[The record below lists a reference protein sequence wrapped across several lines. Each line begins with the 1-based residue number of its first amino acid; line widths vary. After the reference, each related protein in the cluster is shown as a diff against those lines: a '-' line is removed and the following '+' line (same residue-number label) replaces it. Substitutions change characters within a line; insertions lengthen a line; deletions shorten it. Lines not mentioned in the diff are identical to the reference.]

1 MANNTLAT
9 SESSVRMNS
18 GGALTPGA
26 RSMVA
31 NVRSFTVQPS
41 FQRAFPTIVAL
52 VVVVVGLVAYL
63 LLQQPSRTPLFA
75 SLSEADKGRVVE
87 SLTNAGVAV
96 TLDPATGEVLVPSAD
111 YYSARMTL
119 AAQGL
124 PTSDPTGFEELNNLP
139 MGASRSV
146 EQAKLKQAQE
156 QELARSINEIASVVS
171 ARVHLALADRSAFV
185 RNQLPPKASVFLQ
198 LDSNKTLDE
207 SQVAAIVNLVSTSV
221 SGMTQE
227 NVTIVDQRGRLLS
240 QPSDDP
246 ALLIGDT
253 QLQYRMRL
261 ENIYRSRIESIVTPI
276 VGAGN
281 VTAQV
286 NLEIDFTRLETTEQ
300 SVDPAS
306 SAILSEQNTLD
317 VSTSPEARGIPGAV
331 SNTAPQE
338 GTLTTEQPATT
349 EAAAADQREA
359 RSTSEVKNYEV
370 SRKVATTTSPSNRIS
385 RIDAAVLLRSRT
397 VIDPE
402 TGEPIEQALPDD
414 ILAQIEK
421 LVASTIG
428 LQAERGD
435 SLTLS
440 SQPFILA
447 IEDGVSVDW
456 YQTDWVMEVAKQA
469 VMVLLMAVVALGVV
483 RPLLQRVLV
492 PSGGAVVSQGGLSD
506 EETDALESIEVKEGE
521 SLEEIKAKLKPKKS
535 NISLEMLDTANTY
548 DDKVAIIRMIVSDEA
563 GRVSN
568 VFKQMM
574 KKDLDLVG

>member
-1 MANNTLAT
+1 MANT
-9 SESSVRMNS
+9 SVVTSDKAGLKN
-18 GGALTPGA
+18 GGALTPSA

-31 NVRSFTVQPS
+31 SVRTLTVQPS
-41 FQRAFPTIVAL
+41 FQRAFPSIVAL
-52 VVVVVGLVAYL
+52 IVVVVGLVAYF
-63 LLQQPSRTPLFA
+63 LLQQPSRTTLFA
-75 SLSEADKGRVVE
+75 SLSEADKSRVVE
-87 SLTNAGVAV
+87 TLTNAGVDV
-96 TLDPATGEVLVPSAD
+96 TLDPATGEVLVPSTD
-111 YYSARMTL
+111 YYSSRMTL

-124 PTSDPTGFEELNNLP
+124 PASDPSGMDELNNMP
-139 MGASRSV
+139 MGTSRSV
-146 EQAKLKQAQE
+146 EQAKLKHAQE
-156 QELARSINEIASVVS
+156 MELARSINEIASVVT
-171 ARVHLALADRSAFV
+171 ARVHLALPDRTAFV

-198 LDSNKTLDE
+198 LGSGRTLDE
-207 SQVAAIVNLVSTSV
+207 SQVTAIINLVSTSV
-221 SGMTQE
+221 SGMTRE
-227 NVTIVDQRGRLLS
+227 NVTIVDQSGRLLS

-286 NLEIDFTRLETTEQ
+286 NLEIDFTRSETTEQ
-300 SVDPAS
+300 SVDPES
-306 SAILSEQNTLD
+306 TAILSEQNTLD
-317 VSTSPEARGIPGAV
+317 VSSSPDARGIPGAIA
-331 SNTAPQE
+331 NTAPTE
-338 GTLTTEQPATT
+338 ATLTTEQPG
-349 EAAAADQREA
+349 AADGTAAEKNEA
-359 RSTSEVKNYEV
+359 RSSSEVKNYEV
-370 SRKVATTTSPSNRIS
+370 SRKVETTTSPSNRIA
-385 RIDAAVLLRSRT
+385 RIDAAVLLRSPT

-402 TGEPIEQALPDD
+402 TGEPVEQALPDE

-421 LVASTIG
+421 LVAGTIG
-428 LQAERGD
+428 LQADRGD
-435 SLTLS
+435 TLTLS
-440 SQPFILA
+440 SQPFILSV
-447 IEDGVSVDW
+447 EGGVSLDW

-469 VMVLLMAVVALGVV
+469 VTVLLMAVVALGVV

-492 PSGGAVVSQGGLSD
+492 PSGGAVVAQGGLSD
-506 EETDALESIEVKEGE
+506 EETQALESIEVREGE

>member
-1 MANNTLAT
+1 MANT
-9 SESSVRMNS
+9 SVVTSDKAGLKN
-18 GGALTPGA
+18 GGALTPSA

-31 NVRSFTVQPS
+31 SVRTLTVQPS
-41 FQRAFPTIVAL
+41 FQRAFPSIVAL
-52 VVVVVGLVAYL
+52 IVVVVGLVAYF
-63 LLQQPSRTPLFA
+63 LLQQPSRTTLFA
-75 SLSEADKGRVVE
+75 SLSEADKSRVVE
-87 SLTNAGVAV
+87 TLTNAGVDV
-96 TLDPATGEVLVPSAD
+96 TLDPTTGEVLVPSTD
-111 YYSARMTL
+111 YYSSRMTL

-124 PTSDPTGFEELNNLP
+124 PASDPSGMDELNNMP
-139 MGASRSV
+139 MGTSRSV
-146 EQAKLKQAQE
+146 EQAKLKHAQE
-156 QELARSINEIASVVS
+156 MELARSINEIASVVT
-171 ARVHLALADRSAFV
+171 ARVHLALPDRTAFV

-198 LDSNKTLDE
+198 LGSGRTLDE
-207 SQVAAIVNLVSTSV
+207 SQVTAIINLVSTSV
-221 SGMTQE
+221 SGMTRE
-227 NVTIVDQRGRLLS
+227 NVTIVDQSGRLLS

-286 NLEIDFTRLETTEQ
+286 NLEIDFTRSETTEQ
-300 SVDPAS
+300 SVDPES
-306 SAILSEQNTLD
+306 TAILSEQNTLD
-317 VSTSPEARGIPGAV
+317 VSSSPDAKGIPGAIA
-331 SNTAPQE
+331 NTAPTE
-338 GTLTTEQPATT
+338 ATLTTEQPGAA
-349 EAAAADQREA
+349 EGAAAEKNEA
-359 RSTSEVKNYEV
+359 RSSSEVKNYEV
-370 SRKVATTTSPSNRIS
+370 SRKVETTTSPSNRIA
-385 RIDAAVLLRSRT
+385 RIDAAVLLRSPT

-402 TGEPIEQALPDD
+402 TGEPVEQALPDE

-421 LVASTIG
+421 LVAGTIG
-428 LQAERGD
+428 LQADRGD
-435 SLTLS
+435 TLTLS
-440 SQPFILA
+440 SQPFILSV
-447 IEDGVSVDW
+447 EGGVSVDW

-469 VMVLLMAVVALGVV
+469 VAVLLMAVVALGVV

-492 PSGGAVVSQGGLSD
+492 PSGGAVVAQGGLSD
-506 EETDALESIEVKEGE
+506 EETEALESIEVREGE

>member
-1 MANNTLAT
+1 MANT
-9 SESSVRMNS
+9 SVVTSDKAGLKN
-18 GGALTPGA
+18 GGALTPSA

-31 NVRSFTVQPS
+31 SVRTLTVQPS
-41 FQRAFPTIVAL
+41 FQRAFPSIVAL
-52 VVVVVGLVAYL
+52 IVVVVGLVAYF
-63 LLQQPSRTPLFA
+63 LLQQPSRTTLFA
-75 SLSEADKGRVVE
+75 SLSEADKSRVVE
-87 SLTNAGVAV
+87 TLTNAGVDV
-96 TLDPATGEVLVPSAD
+96 TLDPATGEVLVPSTD
-111 YYSARMTL
+111 YYSSRMTL

-124 PTSDPTGFEELNNLP
+124 PASDPSGMDELNNMP
-139 MGASRSV
+139 MGTSRSV
-146 EQAKLKQAQE
+146 EQAKLKHAQE
-156 QELARSINEIASVVS
+156 MELALSINEIASVVT
-171 ARVHLALADRSAFV
+171 ARVHLALPDRTAFV

-198 LDSNKTLDE
+198 LGSGRTLDE
-207 SQVAAIVNLVSTSV
+207 SQVTAIINLVSTSV
-221 SGMTQE
+221 SGMARE
-227 NVTIVDQRGRLLS
+227 NVTIVDQSGRLLS

-286 NLEIDFTRLETTEQ
+286 NLEIDFTRSETTEQ
-300 SVDPAS
+300 SVDPES
-306 SAILSEQNTLD
+306 TAILSEQNTLD
-317 VSTSPEARGIPGAV
+317 VSSSPEARGIPGAIA
-331 SNTAPQE
+331 NTAPTE
-338 GTLTTEQPATT
+338 ATLTTEQQGAV
-349 EAAAADQREA
+349 EGAAAEKNEA
-359 RSTSEVKNYEV
+359 RSSSEVKNYEV
-370 SRKVATTTSPSNRIS
+370 SRKVETTTSPSNQIV
-385 RIDAAVLLRSRT
+385 RIDVAVLLRSPT

-402 TGEPIEQALPDD
+402 TGEPVEQALPAE

-421 LVASTIG
+421 LVAGTIG
-428 LQAERGD
+428 LQADRGD
-435 SLTLS
+435 TLTLS
-440 SQPFILA
+440 SHPFIL
-447 IEDGVSVDW
+447 EVENGFSLSW
-456 YQTDWVMEVAKQA
+456 YQADWVQEVAKQA
-469 VMVLLMAVVALGVV
+469 VTVFLMAVIVLGVV

-492 PSGGAVVSQGGLSD
+492 PSGGAVVAQGGLSD
-506 EETDALESIEVKEGE
+506 EETQALESIEVREGE

>member
-1 MANNTLAT
+1 MANT
-9 SESSVRMNS
+9 SVVTSDKAGLKN
-18 GGALTPGA
+18 GGALTPSA

-31 NVRSFTVQPS
+31 SVRTLTVQPS
-41 FQRAFPTIVAL
+41 FQRAFPSIVAL
-52 VVVVVGLVAYL
+52 IVVVVGLVAYF
-63 LLQQPSRTPLFA
+63 LLQQPSRTSLFA
-75 SLSEADKGRVVE
+75 SLSEADKSRVVE
-87 SLTNAGVAV
+87 TLTNAGVDV
-96 TLDPATGEVLVPSAD
+96 TLDPATGEVLVPSTD

-124 PTSDPTGFEELNNLP
+124 PASDPSGMDELNNMP
-139 MGASRSV
+139 MGTSRSV
-146 EQAKLKQAQE
+146 EQAKLKHAQE
-156 QELARSINEIASVVS
+156 MELARSINEIASVVS
-171 ARVHLALADRSAFV
+171 ARVHLALPDRTAFV

-198 LDSNKTLDE
+198 LGSGRTLDE
-207 SQVAAIVNLVSTSV
+207 SQVTAIINLVSTSV
-221 SGMTQE
+221 SGMARE
-227 NVTIVDQRGRLLS
+227 NVTIVDQSGRLLS

-286 NLEIDFTRLETTEQ
+286 NLEIDFTRSETTEQ
-300 SVDPAS
+300 SVDPES
-306 SAILSEQNTLD
+306 TAILSEQNTLD
-317 VSTSPEARGIPGAV
+317 VSSSPEARGIPGAIA
-331 SNTAPQE
+331 NTAPTE
-338 GTLTTEQPATT
+338 ATLTTEQQGAV
-349 EAAAADQREA
+349 EGAAAEKNEA
-359 RSTSEVKNYEV
+359 RSSSEVKNYEV
-370 SRKVATTTSPSNRIS
+370 SRKVETTTSPSNQIV
-385 RIDAAVLLRSRT
+385 RIDVAVLLRSPT

-402 TGEPIEQALPDD
+402 TGEPVEQALPAE

-421 LVASTIG
+421 LVAGTIG
-428 LQAERGD
+428 LQADRGD
-435 SLTLS
+435 TLTLS
-440 SQPFILA
+440 SHPFIL
-447 IEDGVSVDW
+447 EVENGFSLSW
-456 YQTDWVMEVAKQA
+456 YQADWVQEVAKQA
-469 VMVLLMAVVALGVV
+469 VTVFLMAVIVLGVV
-483 RPLLQRVLV
+483 RPLLHRVLV
-492 PSGGAVVSQGGLSD
+492 PSGGAVVAQGGLSD
-506 EETDALESIEVKEGE
+506 EETQALESIEVREGE